1 VEEPF
6 EGREGLDWCRELL
19 GGYDLSKLSRLTVRD
34 GSKRKTLACVWGTC
48 YYPTKTLP
56 SYRITCSL
64 KPPFPAAVH
73 TRKSPLYAHED
84 GTYPPVPD
92 GLVKGQEFVATGPK
106 PGRVRRWFRLYG
118 KTRLDTLDE
127 AIVWIVAHESY
138 HFLRRTRQIPGRNAE
153 IDADRFS
160 DEALEHFREGWAYRF
175 RALQEHRTG
184 KAKNAAS
191 RKRAGRDHIILG
203 VPHAGREGGA

>member
-1 VEEPF
+1 MSAGRRSPFRVEEPF

-34 GSKRKTLACVWGTC
+34 GSKRKTPACVWGTC

-153 IDADRFS
+153 IDADLFS

-184 KAKNAAS
+184 KA
-191 RKRAGRDHIILG
+191 R
-203 VPHAGREGGA
+203 